1 MLVRVTHYNA
11 PHHTEY
17 HMAHHTMTHNII
29 EVEHIRQIQLGE
41 REERRLDL
49 NLGGFVD
56 IDPKP

>member
-1 MLVRVTHYNA
+1 
-11 PHHTEY
+11 
-17 HMAHHTMTHNII
+17 MTHNII

>member
-1 MLVRVTHYNA
+1 
-11 PHHTEY
+11 
-17 HMAHHTMTHNII
+17 MAHHTMTHNII